1 MKHLVNIPN
10 QDIVNELSSLK
21 TSVDKARDLA
31 LRKRLIRE
39 PYFTDLEYLLG
50 AFLEMYEPHLQDIV
64 FRLSERG
71 YAIDASSG
79 FSGTYCESQS
89 LNGNFLV
96 DYVTRNKLEKLGI
109 KFREFNG
116 FKSLIFWPDTT
127 VLNRIKTKWL
137 QIVEVLPDKGI
148 LDTPSIS
155 SEAIAFRMKYI
166 PKDKNLQKKRL
177 FERLKYN
184 IQKRTSLDLKKR
196 EQKKPDPDKVEYSLG
211 AFLEEFEIQAREAV
225 LNLHKK
231 GYSIDFSGF
240 CSDPRNQMI
249 EGDFQLE
256 ENVIEGLRE
265 VGVDVETNASGYTR
279 LQFSPVEAAM
289 KKIKQQWKQVVSIL
303 PNKKERAAPSMTRKA
318 RDFRLN
324 YSN

>member
-184 IQKRTSLDLKKR
+184 IQKRTSLDLKK
-196 EQKKPDPDKVEYSLG
+196 K
-211 AFLEEFEIQAREAV
+211 
-225 LNLHKK
+225 
-231 GYSIDFSGF
+231 
-240 CSDPRNQMI
+240 
-249 EGDFQLE
+249 
-256 ENVIEGLRE
+256 
-265 VGVDVETNASGYTR
+265 
-279 LQFSPVEAAM
+279 
-289 KKIKQQWKQVVSIL
+289 
-303 PNKKERAAPSMTRKA
+303 RAKKA
-318 RDFRLN
+318 R
-324 YSN
+324 SG